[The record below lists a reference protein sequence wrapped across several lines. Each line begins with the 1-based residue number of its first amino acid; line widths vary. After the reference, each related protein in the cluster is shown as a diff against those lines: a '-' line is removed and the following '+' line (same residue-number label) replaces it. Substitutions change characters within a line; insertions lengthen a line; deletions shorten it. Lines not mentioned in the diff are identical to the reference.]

1 MDYACTE
8 CGEYFNTPEYEVIN
22 EGCFWGAP
30 CSETIEVCPKC
41 FSPKIMSLKRKNITL
56 TPIQSFKEVKK

>member
-8 CGEYFNTPEYEVIN
+8 CGEHFNTPEYEVIN

-41 FSPKIMSLKRKNITL
+41 WSPKITKRKSNTFI
-56 TPIQSFKEVKK
+56 PIQSLKEVKK